1 MNLLDWSIVV
11 IPIILLG
18 CVAIYSH
25 KYTRSIADY
34 LACGRVAGRY
44 IISVGDI
51 YGGRI
56 VCHHT
61 GCGSGTTLSGG
72 VFCWILVCACL
83 TGVNVYR
90 AFRFF
95 CLSLAAN
102 PLSVFRAVS

>member
-44 IISVGDI
+44 IISVGDMAAGLSVI
-51 YGGRI
+51 TLVAGVEQHYQAGYSVGFWYALVLPVSMFI
-56 VCHHT
+56 A
-61 GCGSGTTLSGG
+61 LSG
-72 VFCWILVCACL
+72 
-83 TGVNVYR
+83 
-90 AFRFF
+90 FF